1 MKAVHELLPS
11 DLASHRV
18 WEFADDVETEL
29 PDETYM
35 RPVEELPVDSLSGRL
50 ASAHLTLANGH
61 RLPALLGNIDLA
73 DPVSTEHFLT
83 ITVFHPSGERFVLA
97 RYHDVDYE
105 RHGPAALAAFLGLP
119 VEAVFPIRYDVSD
132 IALGHADCL
141 SRIVPS
147 VPASRFSQDALIELA
162 VR

>member
-1 MKAVHELLPS
+1 MKAVHDLVPS
-11 DLASHRV
+11 DLTSHRV
-18 WEFADDVETEL
+18 WEFADDMEAEL

-35 RPVEELPVDSLSGRL
+35 RPVDELPVDSLAGRL

-61 RLPALLGNIDLA
+61 RLLALLGNIDLA

-83 ITVFHPSGERFVLA
+83 ISAFRSSGERFDLA

-105 RHGPAALAAFLGLP
+105 RRGPAALAAFLGLHL
-119 VEAVFPIRYDVSD
+119 EAVFPIRYEISD
-132 IALGHADCL
+132 IAFGHADCL
-141 SRIVPS
+141 SRSVPA
-147 VPASRFSQDALIELA
+147 VPASRLSQDGLIELA